1 MTEKNS
7 PIHVILYAHHQQM
20 AENMMYPT
28 PESLNKTASE
38 VFCVE
43 TLHPWQI
50 SGIQNVMKGNNTF
63 IVNQATG
70 SGKSMVYS
78 LPAYLHHEKD
88 RRFAIVIS
96 PLLALMEDQQ
106 RKLTKAGI
114 ISVLSTKYGRRVM
127 FKCEHSGK
135 FKATKVYH
143 TATKALDCKVS
154 NRCTR
159 VFDSR

>member
-78 LPAYLHHEKD
+78 LPA
-88 RRFAIVIS
+88 S
-96 PLLALMEDQQ
+96 
-106 RKLTKAGI
+106 
-114 ISVLSTKYGRRVM
+114 
-127 FKCEHSGK
+127 
-135 FKATKVYH
+135 
-143 TATKALDCKVS
+143 
-154 NRCTR
+154 
-159 VFDSR
+159 